1 MSTLGF
7 DSYIEPLR
15 VFLAK
20 VRDASKYDRTIT
32 MGGDLPENIR
42 TQVDQTSASL
52 NQSQTATTTTNANP
66 TTTTTAANPNGLE
79 PYGHSVR
86 FFKENPNFSFACFSL
101 SGSCCHLYSK

>member
-1 MSTLGF
+1 MQTLGF

-32 MGGDLPENIR
+32 MGGDLPDNIR
-42 TQVDQTSASL
+42 TQVDQTSP
-52 NQSQTATTTTNANP
+52 NINPSQTTTNTSSTAATTT
-66 TTTTTAANPNGLE
+66 ANPNGLE

-86 FFKENPNFSFACFSL
+86 FEIFI
-101 SGSCCHLYSK
+101 